1 MAFRSWR
8 GVVGVIKPTHRP
20 GSLEEFI
27 RLIPEGIGVV
37 PTFIGIKTGTEKEF
51 SSVLDAVKAKIAEL
65 AELEVDIIHAEGAPP
80 FMLLGFQGEAK
91 LIGSLSRKY
100 KIPISTSGTTQVEA
114 LKALKIKKFV
124 GVTYFTGSINE
135 KYARYFTQAGFN
147 VLGMD
152 GISVPFDEVG
162 RLAAEEVYAFVK
174 QQFLKYKGAQGI
186 YLLGSGWRV
195 LPILRLLEQDLQV
208 PVVHPVPARVWAVQK
223 ALRVREKIEGF
234 GRLLEEMP

>member
-37 PTFIGIKTGTEKEF
+37 PLFLGIKTGTEKEF
-51 SSVLDAVKAKIAEL
+51 SSVLDVMKEKIAEL
-65 AELEVDIIHAEGAPP
+65 AELDVDIIHAEGAPP
-80 FMLLGFQGEAK
+80 FMLLGYEGETK
-91 LIGSLSRKY
+91 LIKSLAKKY
-100 KIPISTSGTTQVEA
+100 KRPVSTSGSTQVEA
-114 LKALKIKKFV
+114 LKALKIKRFV
-124 GVTYFTGSINE
+124 GVTYFTGSINK
-135 KYARYFTQAGFN
+135 KYARYFSQAGFD

-162 RLAAEEVYAFVK
+162 RLASQEVYAFVK
-174 QQFLKYKGAQGI
+174 EQFLKYKRAQGI

-195 LPILRLLEQDLQV
+195 LPIIRLLEQDLQV

-223 ALRVREKIEGF
+223 ELRIRESVEGY

>member
-8 GVVGVIKPTHRP
+8 GVVGVVKPTHRP

-27 RLIPEGIGVV
+27 RLLPEGIGVV

-51 SSVLDAVKAKIAEL
+51 SSVLDAVKEKIAEL

-80 FMLLGFQGEAK
+80 FMLLGYDGEAK
-91 LIGSLSRKY
+91 LIRSLSRKH
-100 KIPISTSGTTQVEA
+100 KRPISTSGTTQVDA

-124 GVTYFTGSINE
+124 GVTYFTGSINA

-152 GISVPFDEVG
+152 GISVSFDEVG
-162 RLAAEEVYAFVK
+162 RMAAEEVYAFVK

-195 LPILRLLEQDLQV
+195 LPIIRLLEQDLQV

-223 ALRVREKIEGF
+223 ELHVREKIEGF

>member
-37 PTFIGIKTGTEKEF
+37 PLFLGIKTGTEKEF
-51 SSVLDAVKAKIAEL
+51 SRVLDVMKEKIAEL
-65 AELEVDIIHAEGAPP
+65 AELDVDIIHAEGAPP
-80 FMLLGFQGEAK
+80 FMLLGYEGETK
-91 LIGSLSRKY
+91 LIKSLAKKY
-100 KIPISTSGTTQVEA
+100 KRPVSTSGSTQVEA
-114 LKALKIKKFV
+114 LKALKIKRFV
-124 GVTYFTGSINE
+124 GVTYFTGSINK
-135 KYARYFTQAGFN
+135 KYARYFSQAGFD

-162 RLAAEEVYAFVK
+162 RLASQEVYAFVK
-174 QQFLKYKGAQGI
+174 EQFLKYKRAQGI

-195 LPILRLLEQDLQV
+195 LPIIRLLEQDLQV

-223 ALRVREKIEGF
+223 ELRIRESVEGY

>member
-37 PTFIGIKTGTEKEF
+37 PLFLGITTGTEKEF
-51 SSVLDAVKAKIAEL
+51 SSVLDAVKEKIAEL
-65 AELEVDIIHAEGAPP
+65 AELDVDIIHAEGAPP
-80 FMLLGFQGEAK
+80 FMLLGYDGEAK
-91 LIGSLSRKY
+91 LIRSLARKY
-100 KIPISTSGTTQVEA
+100 KRPISTSGTTQVEA

-124 GVTYFTGSINE
+124 GLTYFTGSINQ

-152 GISVPFDEVG
+152 GMSVPFDEVG
-162 RLAAEEVYAFVK
+162 RLASEEVYAFVK
-174 QQFLKYKGAQGI
+174 KQFLKYKGAQGI

-195 LPILRLLEQDLQV
+195 LPIIRLLEQDLQV
-208 PVVHPVPARVWAVQK
+208 PVVHPIPARVWAIQK
-223 ALRVREKIEGF
+223 ELHIRESVEGY

>member
-27 RLIPEGIGVV
+27 RLIPEGIGVI
-37 PTFIGIKTGTEKEF
+37 PTFLGIKTGTEKEF
-51 SSVLDAVKAKIAEL
+51 SSVLDAVKEKMAEL

-80 FMLLGFQGEAK
+80 FMLLGYQGEAK
-91 LIGSLSRKY
+91 LIRGLARKH
-100 KIPISTSGTTQVEA
+100 KRPISTSGTTQVDA

-162 RLAAEEVYAFVK
+162 RLASEEVYAFVK

-195 LPILRLLEQDLQV
+195 LPIISLLEQDLQV

-223 ALRVREKIEGF
+223 ELHVREKIEGF

>member
-27 RLIPEGIGVV
+27 RLLPEGIGVV

-51 SSVLDAVKAKIAEL
+51 SSVLDAVKEKIAEL

-80 FMLLGFQGEAK
+80 FMLLGYEGEAK
-91 LIGSLSRKY
+91 LIRGLSRKH
-100 KIPISTSGTTQVEA
+100 KRPISTSGTTQVDA

-124 GVTYFTGSINE
+124 GVTYFTGSINT

-162 RLAAEEVYAFVK
+162 RLASEEVYAFVK
-174 QQFLKYKGAQGI
+174 EQFLKYKGAQGI

-195 LPILRLLEQDLQV
+195 LPIIRLLEQDLQV

-223 ALRVREKIEGF
+223 ELHVREKIEGF